1 MSIRNIEYVSG
12 LYSVNF
18 LLTLRTNLKQDNMA
32 APFLFELEKGKSAIL
47 KKKIISYYI
56 NNVTSPIP
64 DLAKELDLSV
74 PTVTK
79 LINEMEA
86 VGIITEQGK
95 ISNRGGRRPCI
106 YGLNPASGYFFG
118 MDVRRN
124 HINMGLMNFSGEMMA
139 EYMDVPL
146 CDIGTNK
153 RESIDEI
160 SRLADEFIDDCAVDR
175 EHILNGCIDMS
186 GRVNPKTGYSYS
198 TFSFSETPISE
209 IFSHKLGFPAVIDND
224 TRAMTYGEYLKGCAN
239 GEKNLLF
246 VNISWGLGL
255 GIVINGSVYEGEYGY
270 AGEIGHVAAFD
281 NEIMCHCGKKG
292 CLETEVSGMA
302 LQRRVVESLKEGK
315 NSILSDSFEREGDE
329 AITLRSIIE
338 AVRQEDLLCIDLLED
353 IGAQLGKWIAG
364 MMNIFN
370 PQTVVIGGTL
380 SGTNDY
386 LLQPVK
392 LAVNKYTL
400 RLVSQGS
407 KIMCSKLGDRAG
419 VIGACLLARNRLL
432 VEND

>member
-1 MSIRNIEYVSG
+1 MTAS
-12 LYSVNF
+12 F
-18 LLTLRTNLKQDNMA
+18 LS
-32 APFLFELEKGKSAIL
+32 ELEKGSKSAIL

-64 DLAKELDLSV
+64 DLAKALDLSV

-79 LINEMEA
+79 LINEMED

-95 ISNRGGRRPCI
+95 ISNRGGRRPSI

-124 HINMGLMNFSGEMMA
+124 HVNMGLMNFSGEMID

-146 CDIGTNK
+146 SDFGITNR

-160 SRLADEFIDDCAVDR
+160 ARLANEFIDDSSVDR

-186 GRVNPKTGYSYS
+186 GRVNPRTGYSYS
-198 TFSFSETPISE
+198 TFSFSETPIAE

-224 TRAMTYGEYLKGCAN
+224 TRAMTYGEYLKGCGN

-246 VNISWGLGL
+246 INISWGLGM
-255 GIVINGSVYEGEYGY
+255 GIIINGSVYEGESGY
-270 AGEIGHVAAFD
+270 AGELGHVATFD

-302 LQRRVVESLKEGK
+302 LQRRVVESLREGK
-315 NSILSDSFEREGDE
+315 NSILSESFERDGEN
-329 AITLRSIIE
+329 AITLPSIID

-353 IGAQLGKWIAG
+353 IGGQLGKWIAS

-380 SGTNDY
+380 SETNDY
-386 LLQPVK
+386 LLQPIK

-407 KIMCSKLGDRAG
+407 KILCSRLGDRAG